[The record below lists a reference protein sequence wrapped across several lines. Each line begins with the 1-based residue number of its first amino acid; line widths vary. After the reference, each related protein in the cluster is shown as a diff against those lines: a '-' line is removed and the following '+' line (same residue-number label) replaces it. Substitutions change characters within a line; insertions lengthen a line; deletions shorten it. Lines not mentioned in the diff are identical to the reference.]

1 MKRTDFVRED
11 EIALRRAQI
20 FVEKRWGRGRII
32 MKLREEGFGDGSMSL
47 AKDFLDGTDF
57 ASVCAEH
64 ISKKYGRAPSDE
76 HERKLMYAS
85 LARMGFSATDI
96 KRALKLI

>member
-1 MKRTDFVRED
+1 MKAQRQKRILDIIERYDIDTQE
-11 EIALRRAQI
+11 ALQD
-20 FVEKRWGRGRII
+20 
-32 MKLREEGFGDGSMSL
+32 KLREEGFGDGSMSL

-64 ISKKYGRAPSDE
+64 ISKKYGRVPSDE

-96 KRALKLI
+96 KRAMKLI